1 MADNKFG
8 PTVPFLSF
16 KDPSEPRLDESYEL
30 RNENFWSD
38 VFFFFREYVDYS
50 FSKNPSSTSRRHLN
64 A

>member
-38 VFFFFREYVDYS
+38 VFFFLENTLIIHFQKILPRLHVDI
-50 FSKNPSSTSRRHLN
+50 
-64 A
+64 